1 MCVVL
6 AYLPTSFFGLRFVAF
21 GWPESKPDLMTNM
34 IKTYQNDH
42 LWQPPEYHGVN
53 THVKPG
59 WNMLKQHH
67 VKLLNHVL
75 TKQHELWQ
83 LHGIKMAFT
92 LHLAELKHLKICSKP
107 MDLLPLPRLQA
118 PHLVV
123 VIDHLVKFWHCHIG
137 KTNIYMGLKSLFC
150 VYIYMKIYVT

>member
-1 MCVVL
+1 
-6 AYLPTSFFGLRFVAF
+6 
-21 GWPESKPDLMTNM
+21 
-34 IKTYQNDH
+34 
-42 LWQPPEYHGVN
+42 
-53 THVKPG
+53 
-59 WNMLKQHH
+59 MLKQHH

-150 VYIYMKIYVT
+150 VYIYENICYISMSYIYIYVHIYIYR